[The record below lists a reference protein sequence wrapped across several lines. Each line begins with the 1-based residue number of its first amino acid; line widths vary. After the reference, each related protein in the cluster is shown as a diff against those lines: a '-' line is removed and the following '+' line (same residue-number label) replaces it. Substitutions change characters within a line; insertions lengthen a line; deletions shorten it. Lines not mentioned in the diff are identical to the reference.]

1 MRYRRLG
8 KTGMLVSEICLGTM
22 TFGSAEGF
30 WKAIAGLEQESATAL
45 VKASIEAGVNF
56 FDTANA
62 YSAGVSETMLGQAF
76 KALGSNRDDIVIATK
91 VFGQMGPGVNSQGL
105 SRKHIL
111 SSVEAS
117 LKRMQTDYI
126 DLYQIHGRDPATPIE
141 ETLDALD
148 SLVKAGK
155 VRYTGYCNIS
165 AWEAQR
171 AESVS
176 QAKGYARFE
185 SAQMYYSIAGRDIER
200 ETVPMAQAN
209 GLAILP
215 WSPLAGGLLSGKFY
229 RDAAGPNNARR
240 AEFDFPPVDKDRGF
254 DCIDAMRPIA
264 EAHGYSVA
272 AVALAWLLA
281 KPWVT
286 SVIIG
291 AKTDAQLA
299 DNLTATA
306 VKLTEDDLATLDKVS
321 RLPREYPGWM
331 YERQGGR
338 AQYA

>member
-1 MRYRRLG
+1 
-8 KTGMLVSEICLGTM
+8 M

-56 FDTANA
+56 FDTANV

-76 KALGSNRDDIVIATK
+76 KDLGSNRDDIVIATK

-264 EAHGYSVA
+264 EAHGCSVA

-299 DNLTATA
+299 DNLSATT
-306 VKLTEDDLATLDKVS
+306 VKLTEDDLTMLDKVS

-338 AQYA
+338 AQYV